1 MKDFESAVVIGRG
14 LSEVMNAFWR
24 LETWPTFTR
33 HVRQI
38 DIHYEDDNVQIL
50 SMHVE
55 SRGKR
60 DVFKSARIRQPGVI
74 HYFQPTPPPTL
85 RFHRGSWEFAETDGG
100 TRVTCHHSI
109 VVNPS
114 GCQQFFLATGK
125 VVSESEAAD
134 ELEILIRHNSNETMN
149 AVKRQL
155 ELAAETV
162 VAS

>member
-1 MKDFESAVVIGRG
+1 MRDFETAVEIGRD

-38 DIHYEDDNVQIL
+38 DIHYEDGNVQVL
-50 SMHVE
+50 SMHVD

-60 DVFKSARIRQPGVI
+60 DVFKTVRIRQPDVI
-74 HYFQPTPPPTL
+74 HYFQPIPPPTL
-85 RFHRGSWEFAETDGG
+85 LFHRGSWEFAEIQGG
-100 TRVTCHHSI
+100 TKITCRHSM
-109 VVNPS
+109 VVNPT

-125 VVSESEAAD
+125 ILSESEATD
-134 ELEILIRHNSNETMN
+134 ELESLIRHNSNETMN

-155 ELAAETV
+155 EQGTEAA
-162 VAS
+162 VAP